1 MGQLQYLEAIRTEIR
16 IRHYSYQ
23 TEKSYLYWNRY
34 FIRYSTIRHG
44 SEITSALIE
53 RFLCYLA
60 KQRQV
65 SANTQKQALC
75 AIVFACRYVLKID
88 TEHLIFPYAKAPKKL
103 PQVLSSEEAK
113 LIIDQLPGYHHL
125 IGRFFSAQDYD

>member
-1 MGQLQYLEAIRTEIR
+1 MSQLQYLEAIRTEIR

-60 KQRQV
+60 KHV
-65 SANTQKQALC
+65 
-75 AIVFACRYVLKID
+75 I
-88 TEHLIFPYAKAPKKL
+88 
-103 PQVLSSEEAK
+103 
-113 LIIDQLPGYHHL
+113 
-125 IGRFFSAQDYD
+125 